1 MNTKLYIGNLSYQTG
16 EESLKEAFSAIG
28 TVRSVALISDRVT
41 GQSRGFGFVEYDA
54 SEDAQRAID
63 ELDGR
68 ELDGRSLSVS
78 IARERTERPRF
89 GGGGGGGDYSQGG
102 GGGGGR
108 SGGDSGGGGRSKRG
122 GGARRW

>member
-16 EESLKEAFSAIG
+16 EDALKEAFSTVG

-41 GQSRGFGFVEYDA
+41 GQSRGFGFVEFDS

-68 ELDGRSLSVS
+68 DLDGRALSVS

-89 GGGGGGGDYSQGG
+89 GGGGGGGYPE

-108 SGGDSGGGGRSKRG
+108 GGDSGGGSGRSKRGSG